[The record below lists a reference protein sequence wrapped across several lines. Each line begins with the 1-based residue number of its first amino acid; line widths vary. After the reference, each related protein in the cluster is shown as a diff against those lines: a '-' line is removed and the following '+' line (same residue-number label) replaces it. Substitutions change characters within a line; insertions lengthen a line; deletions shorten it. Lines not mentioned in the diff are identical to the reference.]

1 MIVENNAEDMRK
13 LQSFVAKCYA
23 DSDIIAFTNSSDA
36 LNFIQSGKFSV
47 DLCFTEVVMPGV
59 SGFKLVT
66 ELREYNKQSKAVF
79 IADTAEYAVEAWRY
93 HVTDYLLKPVTLENV
108 THTLKAV
115 FRVTADM
122 DLQKADKY
130 SKI

>member
-1 MIVENNAEDMRK
+1 MLIMIVENNAEDMKK
-13 LQSFVAKCYA
+13 LQSYVEQCYC
-23 DSDIIAFTNSSDA
+23 DSDIITFISSSDA
-36 LNFIQSGKFSV
+36 LNFIRSGKFSV
-47 DLCFTEVVMPGV
+47 DLCFTEVAMPGV

-108 THTLKAV
+108 MHTLESCFPCHDGYGFAE
-115 FRVTADM
+115 
-122 DLQKADKY
+122 
-130 SKI
+130 SG

>member
-1 MIVENNAEDMRK
+1 MLIMIVENNAEDMRM
-13 LQSFVAKCYA
+13 LQSYLAQCYE

-36 LNFIQSGKFSV
+36 LNFIRSGKFFV

-79 IADTAEYAVEAWRY
+79 IADTTEYAVEAWRY
-93 HVTDYLLKPVTLENV
+93 HVTDYLLKPVTLESIV
-108 THTLKAV
+108 HTLESCFPCCDGYGLAE
-115 FRVTADM
+115 
-122 DLQKADKY
+122 
-130 SKI
+130 SG